1 MNPEQILA
9 MLAGQVGNTF
19 NGAWNLA
26 NQAALPVLR
35 GGANILARPL
45 GYGVGASMGLT
56 NEQMNNDYYNAIS
69 KGLVSDKAPIADATS
84 LLLPDVQ
91 GAVKGDPYAVAGLV
105 PYAGRVVRP
114 VKTIA
119 QGVKTG
125 QKVGKTIKPALK
137 SAKPPVKGSNPTK
150 SPMKK
155 IAQHVDRNAG
165 KYYTGTIGAGLVNS
179 MYGSGGR

>member
-26 NQAALPVLR
+26 NQAVLPVLR

-45 GYGVGASMGLT
+45 GYGVGASMGLS

-69 KGLVSDKAPIADATS
+69 QGLVSDKAPIVDATS

-91 GAVKGDPYAVAGLV
+91 GAMKGDPYAVAGLV
-105 PYAGRVVRP
+105 PYAGRVARP
-114 VKTIA
+114 IKA
-119 QGVKTG
+119 GVKAIKSG
-125 QKVGKTIKPALK
+125 EKVVKPMLK
-137 SAKPPVKGSNPTK
+137 SVKAPPKGVNTAKTPLG
-150 SPMKK
+150 K

-165 KYYTGTIGAGLVNS
+165 KYYTGTVGAGLVNS